1 MLVMGGAAGCAS
13 TSSRGD
19 DTEVS
24 AQSTEVRDA
33 GALDSG
39 KSTASTSVTDAET
52 CTAFGDVTTI
62 LANADTALAEQRMAK
77 QEQQGWYRLA
87 TRVLHRV
94 PTSGSGDVSD
104 AVLAL
109 QEAVPVI
116 ALGAGYTAEFGSPE
130 WRSGVEALIAA
141 CDRAGTELAT
151 AMFTG
156 G

>member
-1 MLVMGGAAGCAS
+1 MHG
-13 TSSRGD
+13 
-19 DTEVS
+19 
-24 AQSTEVRDA
+24 
-33 GALDSG
+33 
-39 KSTASTSVTDAET
+39 
-52 CTAFGDVTTI
+52 
-62 LANADTALAEQRMAK
+62 
-77 QEQQGWYRLA
+77 
-87 TRVLHRV
+87 RVLHRV